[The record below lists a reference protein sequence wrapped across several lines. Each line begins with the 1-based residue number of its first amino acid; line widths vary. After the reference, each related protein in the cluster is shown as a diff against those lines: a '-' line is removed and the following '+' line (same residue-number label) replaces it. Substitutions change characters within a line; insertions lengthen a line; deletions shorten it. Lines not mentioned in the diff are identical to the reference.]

1 MSPQVD
7 RAKFGPQIATFR
19 GPSIELRAWVLFI
32 IPGSLLTL
40 FSFLYGMLL
49 AGKAY
54 QQHGPALAFIRG
66 RSWFMF
72 TTILLV
78 ILAAYIL
85 YRLLISSQ
93 RFEIFENVIQYRSFF
108 LFRHAYYWSELSGI
122 ASSATRLT
130 TFGSEIRTIPSGVIY
145 FYTGKSIE
153 LTNRFQN
160 IPRLVEIVKSKIYPL
175 IWPTLKSIFRS
186 EGSAQF
192 GRLTLTRENLH
203 ITKKSFPWESV
214 KGLRV
219 ESGFLVVEL
228 RDDSDQQVPISDIP
242 NLELLL
248 QFVDW
253 GIQT

>member
-1 MSPQVD
+1 MSPKVD
-7 RAKFGPQIATFR
+7 RAIIGPKIATFR
-19 GPSIELRAWVLFI
+19 GPSIELRTWVLII

-49 AGKAY
+49 AGNAY

-72 TTILLV
+72 TTSLLV
-78 ILAAYIL
+78 VLAAYIL

-93 RFEIFENVIQYRSFF
+93 RFEIFENGIQYRSFF
-108 LFRHAYYWSELSGI
+108 LLGHAYYWSELSGI

-130 TFGSEIRTIPSGVIY
+130 TFGTEIRTIPSGVIY
-145 FYTGKSIE
+145 LYTGKSIE

-160 IPRLVEIVKSKIYPL
+160 LPRLVETVKSKIYPL
-175 IWPTLKSIFRS
+175 IWPTLKSAYRS
-186 EGSAQF
+186 GGSAQF
-192 GRLTLTRENLH
+192 GRLTLTREHLL
-203 ITKKSFPWESV
+203 IAKKSFPWESV
-214 KGLRV
+214 NGMRV

-228 RDDSDQQVPISDIP
+228 RDDPDQQVPISDIP